1 MGDLIQIKND
11 EAFLTKETVEKIVD
25 FEKIVADIK
34 KKEEALK
41 TALLEEMREKNVIK
55 LETDE
60 LILTYVAPT
69 TRESLD
75 TKAIREELPQIYDTY
90 CKLSTVKESL
100 RIKVKS

>member
-1 MGDLIQIKND
+1 MGELIKVEND
-11 EAFLTKETVEKIVD
+11 IAVLTEGTAEKIVE
-25 FEKIVADIK
+25 FERIVKDIK
-34 KKEEALK
+34 EKEEALK
-41 TALLEEMREKNVIK
+41 SAILEEMRANNLIK

-75 TKAIREELPQIYDTY
+75 SKALRAELPQIYDTY

-100 RIKVKS
+100 RIKIK